1 MCGFMNDWGELNA
14 QRIFLDNQINAAE
27 LKLDEQRRLAQPDRE
42 QMAHLSSITDTGLER
57 LRPVNE
63 RLAQMG
69 RLHDRSASTT
79 TASQPGL
86 GSGDDMASASS
97 SGSV

>member
-1 MCGFMNDWGELNA
+1 MNDWAELNA
-14 QRIFLDNQINAAE
+14 QRISLEDQINAAE
-27 LKLDEQRRLAQPDRE
+27 LKLDEQRRLAQPNRE
-42 QMAHLSSITDTGLER
+42 QMARLSSIINAGLER

-86 GSGDDMASASS
+86 GSGDDMAPASS
-97 SGSV
+97 SDPV